1 MLFFPKDLG
10 RNVKKILSSNK
21 LAVNSQQVLMSD
33 QAQLWRLAMLE
44 EINSMKENDV
54 ELVKPVPNKKLLN
67 TKWVFKE
74 KRKAVNR

>member
-1 MLFFPKDLG
+1 M
-10 RNVKKILSSNK
+10 KKILSSNK